1 MEDRYHVDINNWI
14 CSCPAYLKSR
24 YLICKHLVCKK
35 NGRQFIPTYTETVR
49 RHDYPF
55 LIFENENL
63 PTITPINNPWVR
75 YGMNEE
81 LDIHDEEE
89 DSSTVIQPET
99 LEHTGLDVLAE
110 RRQRLAV
117 YRRKFEAALTLY
129 EREIDNDNFVRNYDA
144 LVRPIVK
151 AVDECEQALQARSQ
165 QGTWGPNSG
174 SLAFWLR
181 LI

>member
-1 MEDRYHVDINNWI
+1 
-14 CSCPAYLKSR
+14 
-24 YLICKHLVCKK
+24 
-35 NGRQFIPTYTETVR
+35 
-49 RHDYPF
+49 
-55 LIFENENL
+55 
-63 PTITPINNPWVR
+63 
-75 YGMNEE
+75 MNEE

-144 LVRPIVK
+144 R
-151 AVDECEQALQARSQ
+151 
-165 QGTWGPNSG
+165 
-174 SLAFWLR
+174 
-181 LI
+181 